1 MRRAKGEKQR
11 RGGGGEKVGKGEEE
25 GVERQE
31 HLYTPRQV
39 VLVF

>member
-1 MRRAKGEKQR
+1 MRRVQGGNRAEEVEEEEER
-11 RGGGGEKVGKGEEE
+11 WRGEE

>member
-1 MRRAKGEKQR
+1 MRGEQREKNRAEELEEKR
-11 RGGGGEKVGKGEEE
+11 WGEE

>member
-1 MRRAKGEKQR
+1 MSGAKGDNKAKEV
-11 RGGGGEKVGKGEEE
+11 EEEWWGEE
-25 GVERQE
+25 GAERQE

>member
-1 MRRAKGEKQR
+1 MCEGSEGGKAGKMEKEEER
-11 RGGGGEKVGKGEEE
+11 WGEED
-25 GVERQE
+25 VERQE